1 MGLGL
6 HHLFPLP
13 LPIAPGPWK
22 LVLTLLPALV
32 GAGLL
37 AESLRHFLRT
47 KQDPEPWKP
56 TPELIAVGI
65 YRWTRNPMYLGMAC
79 LQVAAGV
86 WKSSA
91 WVLLALV
98 FSMLGVYFLAIRH
111 EEIYLERKFGDAY
124 RNYKAAVP
132 RWLGFGR
139 RVP

>member
-1 MGLGL
+1 MNLR
-6 HHLFPLP
+6 
-13 LPIAPGPWK
+13 
-22 LVLTLLPALV
+22 PAQ
-32 GAGLL
+32 A
-37 AESLRHFLRT
+37 R
-47 KQDPEPWKP
+47 
-56 TPELIAVGI
+56 LIAAVASHGQ
-65 YRWTRNPMYLGMAC
+65 